1 MDLCLP
7 ESYFMTELCGFP
19 FFGGGLGHR
28 KFFLPLQRST
38 DLIRRVKFL
47 VFGCL
52 KLNARRRKHAYSWTS
67 RYFFSLHES
76 PNVIIAFLS
85 DHSKFGGKTSCE
97 CRNYSLILWSEPS
110 VKGIPWKSKVSLVK
124 ERVVFLGI
132 SLFFK
137 PDWSVLWW

>member
-7 ESYFMTELCGFP
+7 ESYFMTELRDFP

-52 KLNARRRKHAYSWTS
+52 KLNARRRKHAYS
-67 RYFFSLHES
+67 
-76 PNVIIAFLS
+76 
-85 DHSKFGGKTSCE
+85 
-97 CRNYSLILWSEPS
+97 
-110 VKGIPWKSKVSLVK
+110 
-124 ERVVFLGI
+124 
-132 SLFFK
+132 
-137 PDWSVLWW
+137 